1 MAHYDLYATLNLDRR
16 DSCEQLGQE
25 ITRRLWAGETAN
37 PGGSDELR
45 SALAVL
51 GSPGRRAKYDAV
63 LDNPTATPLTH
74 ADVADLAAM
83 PDQPGPQSRQS
94 KSPAGQSGPQ
104 HHHPAPQHGWP
115 DQADAPASG
124 EATEPAAQ
132 GPANTRLIFAV
143 VVAVIVVTFAAIA
156 GFFLLRGGF
165 TEEGAGT
172 AATSESPSADGSDPR
187 ALLEEYMSLDNRDER
202 ADWIRRHTDFDLL
215 PNAALQDDSGLSVS
229 PETWASMQADFYSA
243 DLADGELTV
252 IDENYL
258 SEEDITPEEFDAQRK
273 ELGPGITDAYEA
285 IFDLEAGYGG
295 ANGILFVKTGD
306 SWHYFVYSFKRR
318 PSLDGLL
325 NLDSHEAS

>member
-1 MAHYDLYATLNLDRR
+1 MSDIYVFGSLNTDMTIECPRMP
-16 DSCEQLGQE
+16 E
-25 ITRRLWAGETAN
+25 AGETLAGGGFLTA
-37 PGGSDELR
+37 PGGKG
-45 SALAVL
+45 ANQAVACARL
-51 GSPGRRAKYDAV
+51 GGRTHFCGRAGDDLFGRRLRENFEEAGADCTFLRACAGS
-63 LDNPTATPLTH
+63 AT
-74 ADVADLAAM
+74 
-83 PDQPGPQSRQS
+83 G
-94 KSPAGQSGPQ
+94 
-104 HHHPAPQHGWP
+104 
-115 DQADAPASG
+115 
-124 EATEPAAQ
+124 
-132 GPANTRLIFAV
+132 
-143 VVAVIVVTFAAIA
+143 VAVIVVTFAAIA
-156 GFFLLRGGF
+156 GLFLLRGGF

-172 AATSESPSADGSDPR
+172 ATTSESPSADGSDPR
-187 ALLEEYMSLDNRDER
+187 ALLEEYMSLGNRDER

-325 NLDSHEAS
+325 NLGSHEAS